1 MLVAHTKVPVS
12 VLDHVL
18 NDEEVLLETAIRND
32 RHFLTDTLINDT
44 QLLICRAR
52 VSDFNALAGNTL
64 QIRCLIL
71 AAQVNARPAVLVV
84 LDHAEPT
91 LTHFSD
97 NTRASERRF
106 RVIVTEPAATQRG
119 VHFVSGFHVVA
130 VAVKREPRA
139 TLVHCLV
146 VHGRPGVH
154 AQHLL
159 MTNGLLGACVMR
171 VVRRQQAQNILTVA
185 PL

>member
-1 MLVAHTKVPVS
+1 MLVAYTKVPVS

-32 RHFLTDTLINDT
+32 RHFLADTLINGT
-44 QLLICRAR
+44 QLLVGCAR

-64 QIRCLIL
+64 QIRCLLL
-71 AAQVNARPAVLVV
+71 AAQVDARPAVLVV
-84 LDHAEPT
+84 LDHAEPA

-97 NTRASERRF
+97 NARASEGRF

-139 TLVHCLV
+139 TLVQCLV

-159 MTNGLLGACVMR
+159 VTHSLLRARVMC
-171 VVRRQQAQNILTVA
+171 VVRRQQS
-185 PL
+185 